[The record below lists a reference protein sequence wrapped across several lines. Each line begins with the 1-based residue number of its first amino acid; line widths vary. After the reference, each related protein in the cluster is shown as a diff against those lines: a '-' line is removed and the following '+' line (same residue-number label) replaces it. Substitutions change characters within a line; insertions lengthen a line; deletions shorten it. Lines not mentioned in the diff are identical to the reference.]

1 MKTYYLSAVCSDATT
16 HTTQVIRR
24 TRKEAQNFLDGMC
37 AVLVQQGKSIFIREI
52 KLRS

>member
-16 HTTQVIRR
+16 HTAQIIRK

-37 AVLVQQGKSIFIREI
+37 LILVQQGKSIFIRDI
-52 KLRS
+52 KLKL